1 MFARMAASPT
11 SPLHTIALCFIVALI
26 EGFDLQAAGI
36 AAPYIATEFGLTA
49 VQLGWF
55 FSVGLIGLLPGALF
69 GGWLADR
76 LGRKRV
82 LIAAVL
88 LFGIFSLLTAHA
100 GSYPALLLARLATG
114 LGLGAA
120 LPILIAVS
128 SEVADAGL
136 KSTVVSL
143 TYCGV
148 PLGGAT
154 AALLGVL
161 GVGDDWRL
169 IFYLGGIAPILVA
182 GLLTLFLREAPVVR
196 RNSSSGRGSA
206 VTGLFAQGRAM
217 ATLLIWVSSF
227 FTLAVLYMLL
237 NWLPSLLVT
246 LGYDHVQAGYV
257 QILFN
262 IGGAAG
268 SILTGRLM
276 DRASPVL
283 VVLSTYLGMLVAL
296 AAIGLVQRFDL
307 LLLAGAAAGFC
318 AIGGQLVLYA
328 LAPRLYPA
336 DIRATGVGAT
346 VAVGRLG
353 SMAGPLVA
361 GQVLALGMGGSAVL
375 FAAAPGLLLSA
386 GMALALMRGQR
397 RDADSTGACAATKA
411 VGQP

>member
-1 MFARMAASPT
+1 MSARKAVSP
-11 SPLHTIALCFIVALI
+11 PRQALTIGLCFIVALI

-36 AAPYIATEFGLTA
+36 AAPHIAAEFGLTA

-55 FSVGLIGLLPGALF
+55 FSVGLIGLLPGALC

-76 LGRKRV
+76 LGRKEV

-88 LFGIFSLLTAHA
+88 LFGIFSLLTAQA
-100 GSYPALLLARLATG
+100 GSYSTLLLARLATG

-120 LPILIAVS
+120 LPILIALS

-136 KSTVVSL
+136 KSTAVSL

-148 PLGGAT
+148 PLGGAC
-154 AALLGVL
+154 AALAGVL
-161 GVGDDWRL
+161 GIGGDWRL
-169 IFYLGGIAPILVA
+169 IFYLGGILPILIAGLLVMFLSVTPAVRCDGSGGRGSPVA
-182 GLLTLFLREAPVVR
+182 GLFAHGLTTP
-196 RNSSSGRGSA
+196 
-206 VTGLFAQGRAM
+206 
-217 ATLLIWVSSF
+217 TLLVWASSF

-246 LGYDHVQAGYV
+246 LGYDPVQASYV

-262 IGGAAG
+262 LGGAAG
-268 SILTGRLM
+268 SVLTGRLM
-276 DRASPVL
+276 DRASPIL
-283 VVLSTYLGMLVAL
+283 VVLCTYLGMLVAL
-296 AAIGLVQRFDL
+296 AAIGLVQRYDL

-328 LAPRLYPA
+328 LAPMLYPA
-336 DIRATGVGAT
+336 AIRATGVGAT

-361 GQVLALGMGGSAVL
+361 GQVLALGLGSGAVL
-375 FAAAPGLLLSA
+375 FAAAPGLLFSA
-386 GMALALMRGQR
+386 GAALALMRGQR
-397 RDADSTGACAATKA
+397 RGIGAAAEE
-411 VGQP
+411 VGEIVNG

>member
-1 MFARMAASPT
+1 MFAGKAASPT
-11 SPLHTIALCFIVALI
+11 SPVHTIALCFIVALI

-36 AAPYIATEFGLTA
+36 AAPHIAMEFGLSA

-76 LGRKRV
+76 LGRKGV

-100 GSYPALLLARLATG
+100 GSYSTLLLARLATG

-136 KSTVVSL
+136 KSTAVSL

-154 AALLGVL
+154 AALMGVL

-169 IFYLGGIAPILVA
+169 IFYVGGIAPILVA
-182 GLLTLFLREAPVVR
+182 GLLAMFLREVPVVR
-196 RNSSSGRGSA
+196 RNSSSERGSA
-206 VTGLFAQGRAM
+206 VTGLFAQGRAT

-237 NWLPSLLVT
+237 NWLPSLLVS

-276 DRASPVL
+276 DRASPML

-328 LAPRLYPA
+328 LAPMLYPV
-336 DIRATGVGAT
+336 DMRAMGVGAT

-361 GQVLALGMGGSAVL
+361 GQILALGMGGSGVL

-386 GMALALMRGQR
+386 GAALALMRGQR
-397 RDADSTGACAATKA
+397 RDADSAGACAATKA

>member
-1 MFARMAASPT
+1 MLVRKTAAPASPA
-11 SPLHTIALCFIVALI
+11 LTIVLCFIVALI

-36 AAPYIATEFGLTA
+36 AAPHIALEFGLGA

-55 FSVGLIGLLPGALF
+55 FSAGLIGLLPGALF

-76 LGRKRV
+76 LGRKGV

-88 LFGIFSLLTAHA
+88 LFGLFSLLTAYA
-100 GSYPALLLARLATG
+100 DSYSGLLLARLATG

-120 LPILIAVS
+120 LPILIALS
-128 SEVADAGL
+128 SEVAGAGL

-154 AALLGVL
+154 AALMGVL
-161 GVGDDWRL
+161 GVGEDWRL
-169 IFYLGGIAPILVA
+169 IFYMGGLAPILLA
-182 GLLTLFLREAPVVR
+182 GLLARFLCGAPVVR
-196 RNSSSGRGSA
+196 RDSTSGGGSA
-206 VTGLFAQGRAM
+206 VGGLFAQGRAT

-237 NWLPSLLVT
+237 NWLPSLLVV
-246 LGYDHVQAGYV
+246 LGYDQVQAGYV

-262 IGGAAG
+262 LGGAAG

-283 VVLSTYLGMLVAL
+283 VVLCTYLGMLVAL
-296 AAIGLVQRFDL
+296 AALGLVQRFDL

-328 LAPRLYPA
+328 LAPMLYPA

-361 GQVLALGMGGSAVL
+361 GQILALGMGGSAVL

-386 GMALALMRGQR
+386 GMALTLMRGQR
-397 RDADSTGACAATKA
+397 RAIDRAGACTSASTGA
-411 VGQP
+411 

>member
-1 MFARMAASPT
+1 MLVRKAAAPASPA
-11 SPLHTIALCFIVALI
+11 LTIALCFIVALL

-36 AAPYIATEFGLTA
+36 AAPHIAMEFGLSA

-55 FSVGLIGLLPGALF
+55 FSLGLIGLLPGALC

-76 LGRKRV
+76 LGRKQV

-100 GSYPALLLARLATG
+100 DSYSTLLLARLATG

-120 LPILIAVS
+120 LPILIALS

-136 KSTVVSL
+136 KSTAVSL

-148 PLGGAT
+148 PLGGAL
-154 AALLGVL
+154 AALMGAL

-169 IFYLGGIAPILVA
+169 IFYLGGILPILVV
-182 GLLTLFLREAPVVR
+182 GLLVVFLRVAPVAR
-196 RNSSSGRGSA
+196 SDGSGGRGS
-206 VTGLFAQGRAM
+206 VIGGLFAEGRSS
-217 ATLLIWVSSF
+217 ATLLIWASSF

-246 LGYDHVQAGYV
+246 LGYDPVQASYV

-262 IGGAAG
+262 LGGAAG
-268 SILTGRLM
+268 SVLTGRLM
-276 DRASPVL
+276 DRASPIL
-283 VVLSTYLGMLVAL
+283 VVLSTYLGMLVSL
-296 AAIGLVQRFDL
+296 AAIGLVQRYDL

-328 LAPRLYPA
+328 LAPTLYPVG
-336 DIRATGVGAT
+336 IRATGVGAT
-346 VAVGRLG
+346 VAIGRLG

-361 GQVLALGMGGSAVL
+361 GQILALGMGGGGVL
-375 FAAAPGLLLSA
+375 FAAAPGLLFSA
-386 GMALALMRGQR
+386 GAALALMRGQR
-397 RDADSTGACAATKA
+397 RN
-411 VGQP
+411 VGSAGEEMGEIANS

>member
-1 MFARMAASPT
+1 MLVRKAAAPASPA
-11 SPLHTIALCFIVALI
+11 LTIVLCFIVALI

-36 AAPYIATEFGLTA
+36 AAPHIAQEFGLSA

-55 FSVGLIGLLPGALF
+55 FSAGLIGLLPGALF

-76 LGRKRV
+76 LGRKEV

-88 LFGIFSLLTAHA
+88 LFGLFSLLTAYA
-100 GSYPALLLARLATG
+100 DSYSGLLLARLATG

-120 LPILIAVS
+120 LPILIALS
-128 SEVADAGL
+128 SEVAGAGL

-154 AALLGVL
+154 AALMGVL
-161 GVGDDWRL
+161 GVGEDWRL
-169 IFYLGGIAPILVA
+169 IFYMGGIAPILLA
-182 GLLTLFLREAPVVR
+182 GLLAMYLREESVVR
-196 RNSSSGRGSA
+196 RDSASGGGSA
-206 VTGLFAQGRAM
+206 GGGLFAQGRAT
-217 ATLLIWVSSF
+217 ATLLIWLSSF

-237 NWLPSLLVT
+237 NWLPSLLVV
-246 LGYDHVQAGYV
+246 LGYDQVQAGYV

-262 IGGAAG
+262 LGGAAG

-283 VVLSTYLGMLVAL
+283 VVLCTYLGMLVAL
-296 AAIGLVQRFDL
+296 AALGLVQRFDL

-328 LAPRLYPA
+328 LAPMLYPA

-361 GQVLALGMGGSAVL
+361 GQILALGMGGSAVL

-386 GMALALMRGQR
+386 GMALTLMRGQR
-397 RDADSTGACAATKA
+397 RAIDRAGACTGASTGA
-411 VGQP
+411 

>member
-1 MFARMAASPT
+1 MLVRKAAAPASPA
-11 SPLHTIALCFIVALI
+11 LTIVLCFIVALI

-36 AAPYIATEFGLTA
+36 AAPHIALEFGLSA

-55 FSVGLIGLLPGALF
+55 FSAGLIGLLPGALF

-76 LGRKRV
+76 LGRKQV

-88 LFGIFSLLTAHA
+88 LFGLFSLLTAYA
-100 GSYPALLLARLATG
+100 DSYSGLLLARLATG

-120 LPILIAVS
+120 LPILIALS
-128 SEVADAGL
+128 SEVAGAGL

-154 AALLGVL
+154 AALMGVL
-161 GVGDDWRL
+161 GVGEDWRL
-169 IFYLGGIAPILVA
+169 IFYMGGLAPILLA
-182 GLLTLFLREAPVVR
+182 GLLARYLGGAPVAR
-196 RNSSSGRGSA
+196 RDSASGRGSA
-206 VTGLFAQGRAM
+206 VDGLFAQGRAT
-217 ATLLIWVSSF
+217 ATLLIWLSSF

-237 NWLPSLLVT
+237 NWLPSLLVV
-246 LGYDHVQAGYV
+246 LGYDQVQAGYV
-257 QILFN
+257 QVLFN
-262 IGGAAG
+262 LGGAAG

-283 VVLSTYLGMLVAL
+283 VVLCTYLGMLVAL
-296 AAIGLVQRFDL
+296 AALGLVQRFDL

-328 LAPRLYPA
+328 LAPMLYPA

-361 GQVLALGMGGSAVL
+361 GQILALGMGGSAVL

-386 GMALALMRGQR
+386 GMALTLMRGQR
-397 RDADSTGACAATKA
+397 RAIDRAGACTGASTGA
-411 VGQP
+411 

>member
-1 MFARMAASPT
+1 MFARTAVAPT
-11 SPLHTIALCFIVALI
+11 SPVHTIALCFIVALI

-36 AAPYIATEFGLTA
+36 AAPHIALEFGLDA

-55 FSVGLIGLLPGALF
+55 FSAGLIGLLPGALF

-76 LGRKRV
+76 LGRKEV

-88 LFGIFSLLTAHA
+88 LFGSFSLLTAYA
-100 GSYPALLLARLATG
+100 DSYPSLLLARLATG

-128 SEVADAGL
+128 SEVAAADL

-148 PLGGAT
+148 PLGGAV
-154 AALLGVL
+154 AALMGVL
-161 GVGDDWRL
+161 GVGGDWRL
-169 IFYLGGIAPILVA
+169 LFYVGGIAPILLAV
-182 GLLTLFLREAPVVR
+182 LLAIYLPGSPVVR
-196 RNSSSGRGSA
+196 RDSSSGRGA
-206 VTGLFAQGRAM
+206 VVDGLFGQGRAT

-237 NWLPSLLVT
+237 NWLPSLLVV
-246 LGYDHVQAGYV
+246 LGYDQVQAGYV

-262 IGGAAG
+262 LGGAAG

-296 AAIGLVQRFDL
+296 AAIALVQRFDL

-336 DIRATGVGAT
+336 HIRATGVGAT

-353 SMAGPLVA
+353 SMAGPLLA
-361 GQVLALGMGGSAVL
+361 GQILALGMGGSGVL

-397 RDADSTGACAATKA
+397 RDADSLVAPAVISAASDR
-411 VGQP
+411 

>member
-1 MFARMAASPT
+1 MLVRKAAAPASPV
-11 SPLHTIALCFIVALI
+11 LTIALCFIVALL

-36 AAPYIATEFGLTA
+36 AAPHIAMEFGLSA

-55 FSVGLIGLLPGALF
+55 FSLGLIGLLPGALC

-76 LGRKRV
+76 LGRKQV

-100 GSYPALLLARLATG
+100 DSYSTLLLARLATG

-120 LPILIAVS
+120 LPILIALS

-136 KSTVVSL
+136 KSTAVSL

-148 PLGGAT
+148 PLGGAL
-154 AALLGVL
+154 AALMGAL

-169 IFYLGGIAPILVA
+169 IFYLGGILPILVV
-182 GLLTLFLREAPVVR
+182 GLLVVFLRVAPVAR
-196 RNSSSGRGSA
+196 RDSSGGRGS
-206 VTGLFAQGRAM
+206 VSGGLFAEGRSS
-217 ATLLIWVSSF
+217 ATLLIWASSF

-246 LGYDHVQAGYV
+246 LGYDPVQASYV

-262 IGGAAG
+262 LGGAAG
-268 SILTGRLM
+268 SVLTGRLM

-283 VVLSTYLGMLVAL
+283 VVLSTYLGMLVSL
-296 AAIGLVQRFDL
+296 AAIGLVQRYEL

-328 LAPRLYPA
+328 LAPTLYPA
-336 DIRATGVGAT
+336 GIRATGVGAT

-361 GQVLALGMGGSAVL
+361 GQILALGMGGAGVL
-375 FAAAPGLLLSA
+375 FAAAPGLLFSA
-386 GMALALMRGQR
+386 AAALALMRGQR
-397 RDADSTGACAATKA
+397 RGHTGEEMGETANS
-411 VGQP
+411 

>member
-1 MFARMAASPT
+1 MLVRKAAAPASPA
-11 SPLHTIALCFIVALI
+11 LTIVLCFIVALI

-36 AAPYIATEFGLTA
+36 AAPHIALEFGLSA

-55 FSVGLIGLLPGALF
+55 FSAGLIGLLPGALF

-76 LGRKRV
+76 LGRKQV

-88 LFGIFSLLTAHA
+88 LFGLFSLLTAYA
-100 GSYPALLLARLATG
+100 DSYSGLLLARLATG

-120 LPILIAVS
+120 LPILIALS
-128 SEVADAGL
+128 SEVAGAGL

-154 AALLGVL
+154 AALMGVL
-161 GVGDDWRL
+161 GVGEDWRL
-169 IFYLGGIAPILVA
+169 IFYMGGLAPILLA
-182 GLLTLFLREAPVVR
+182 GLLAMYLREESVVR
-196 RNSSSGRGSA
+196 SSSSSGSGSA
-206 VTGLFAQGRAM
+206 VGGLFGQGRAT
-217 ATLLIWVSSF
+217 ATLLIWASSF

-237 NWLPSLLVT
+237 NWLPSLLVV
-246 LGYDHVQAGYV
+246 LGYDQVQAGYV

-262 IGGAAG
+262 LGGAAG

-283 VVLSTYLGMLVAL
+283 VVLCTYLGMLVAL
-296 AAIGLVQRFDL
+296 AALGLVQRFDL

-328 LAPRLYPA
+328 LAPMLYPA

-361 GQVLALGMGGSAVL
+361 GQILALGMGGSAVL

-386 GMALALMRGQR
+386 GMALTLMRGQR
-397 RDADSTGACAATKA
+397 RAIDHAGACTNASTGA
-411 VGQP
+411 

>member
-1 MFARMAASPT
+1 MLVRKAAAPASPA
-11 SPLHTIALCFIVALI
+11 LTIVLCFIVALI

-36 AAPYIATEFGLTA
+36 AAPHIALEFGLGA

-55 FSVGLIGLLPGALF
+55 FSAGLIGLLPGALF
-69 GGWLADR
+69 GGWLADQ
-76 LGRKRV
+76 LGRKQV

-88 LFGIFSLLTAHA
+88 LFGLFSLLTAYA
-100 GSYPALLLARLATG
+100 DSYSSLLLARLATG

-120 LPILIAVS
+120 LPILIALS
-128 SEVADAGL
+128 SEVAGAGL

-154 AALLGVL
+154 AALMGVL
-161 GVGDDWRL
+161 GVGEDWRL
-169 IFYLGGIAPILVA
+169 IFYMGGLAPILLA
-182 GLLTLFLREAPVVR
+182 GLLAMYLREESVVR
-196 RNSSSGRGSA
+196 SSSSSGSGSA
-206 VTGLFAQGRAM
+206 VGGLFGQGRAT
-217 ATLLIWVSSF
+217 ATLLIWASSF

-237 NWLPSLLVT
+237 NWLPSLLVV
-246 LGYDHVQAGYV
+246 LGYDQVQAGYV

-262 IGGAAG
+262 LGGAAG

-283 VVLSTYLGMLVAL
+283 VVLCTYLGMLVAL
-296 AAIGLVQRFDL
+296 AALGLVQRFDL

-328 LAPRLYPA
+328 LAPMLYPA
-336 DIRATGVGAT
+336 AIRATGVGAT

-361 GQVLALGMGGSAVL
+361 GQILALGMGGSAVL
-375 FAAAPGLLLSA
+375 FTAAPGLLLSA
-386 GMALALMRGQR
+386 GMALTLMRGQR
-397 RDADSTGACAATKA
+397 RAIDRAGACTSASTGA
-411 VGQP
+411 

>member
-1 MFARMAASPT
+1 MFVRMAASPT
-11 SPLHTIALCFIVALI
+11 SPVHTIALCFIVALI

-36 AAPYIATEFGLTA
+36 AAPYITREFGLTA

-55 FSVGLIGLLPGALF
+55 FSLGLIGLLPGALF

-76 LGRKRV
+76 LGRKGV

-88 LFGIFSLLTAHA
+88 LFGVFSLLTAHA
-100 GSYPALLLARLATG
+100 GSYSTLLLARLATG

-128 SEVADAGL
+128 SEVAGAGL

-154 AALLGVL
+154 AALMGVL
-161 GVGDDWRL
+161 GVGEDWRL
-169 IFYLGGIAPILVA
+169 MFYVGGVAPILVA
-182 GLLTLFLREAPVVR
+182 GLLAMFLRGTPVVR
-196 RNSSSGRGSA
+196 RDSSSGRGSA
-206 VTGLFAQGRAM
+206 VSGLFVQGRAT

-328 LAPRLYPA
+328 LAPMLYPA

-353 SMAGPLVA
+353 SMAGPLLA
-361 GQVLALGMGGSAVL
+361 GQILALGVGGSGVL

-386 GMALALMRGQR
+386 GMALVLMRGQR
-397 RDADSTGACAATKA
+397 RAADSAGA
-411 VGQP
+411 

>member
-1 MFARMAASPT
+1 MLVRKAAAPASPV
-11 SPLHTIALCFIVALI
+11 LTIVLCFIVALI

-36 AAPYIATEFGLTA
+36 AAPHIALEFGLGA

-55 FSVGLIGLLPGALF
+55 FSAGLIGLLPGALF

-76 LGRKRV
+76 LGRKQV

-88 LFGIFSLLTAHA
+88 LFGLFSLLTAYA
-100 GSYPALLLARLATG
+100 DSYSSLLLARLATG

-120 LPILIAVS
+120 LPILIALS
-128 SEVADAGL
+128 SEVAGAGL

-154 AALLGVL
+154 AALMGVL
-161 GVGDDWRL
+161 GVGEDWRL
-169 IFYLGGIAPILVA
+169 IFYMGGLAPILLA
-182 GLLTLFLREAPVVR
+182 GLLARYLGGAPVAR
-196 RNSSSGRGSA
+196 RDSASGGGSA
-206 VTGLFAQGRAM
+206 AGGLFAQGRAT
-217 ATLLIWVSSF
+217 ATLLIWASSF

-237 NWLPSLLVT
+237 NWLPSLLVV
-246 LGYDHVQAGYV
+246 LGYDQVQAGYV

-262 IGGAAG
+262 LGGAAG

-283 VVLSTYLGMLVAL
+283 VVLCTYLGMLVAL
-296 AAIGLVQRFDL
+296 AALGLVQRFDL

-328 LAPRLYPA
+328 LAPMLYPA

-361 GQVLALGMGGSAVL
+361 GQILALGMGGSAVL

-386 GMALALMRGQR
+386 GMALTLMRGQR
-397 RDADSTGACAATKA
+397 RAIDRAGACTNASTGA
-411 VGQP
+411 

>member
-1 MFARMAASPT
+1 MLAREAAPPT
-11 SPLHTIALCFIVALI
+11 SPLLSIALCFIVALI
-26 EGFDLQAAGI
+26 EGVDLQAAGI
-36 AAPYIATEFGLTA
+36 AAPHIAMEFGLA
-49 VQLGWF
+49 PVQLGWF

-120 LPILIAVS
+120 LPILIALS
-128 SEVADAGL
+128 AEVADPGL
-136 KSTVVSL
+136 RSTAVSL

-161 GVGDDWRL
+161 GVADDWRL
-169 IFYLGGIAPILVA
+169 IFYLGGIAPILAA
-182 GLLTLFLREAPVVR
+182 GLLAMLLRESPVVR
-196 RNSSSGRGSA
+196 RDRACGVDSA
-206 VTGLFAQGRAM
+206 VAGLFAEGRAT

-237 NWLPSLLVT
+237 NWLPSLLVS
-246 LGYDHVQAGYV
+246 LGYDRVQAGYV

-276 DRASPVL
+276 DRASPLL
-283 VVLSTYLGMLVAL
+283 VVLSTYLGLLVAL
-296 AAIGLVQRFDL
+296 AALGLVQRFDL

-328 LAPRLYPA
+328 LAPRLYPSG
-336 DIRATGVGAT
+336 IRATGVGAT

-361 GQVLALGMGGSAVL
+361 GQVLALGMGGGAVL

-386 GMALALMRGQR
+386 GMALMLMRGQR
-397 RDADSTGACAATKA
+397 RDAAMISAASDR
-411 VGQP
+411 

>member
-1 MFARMAASPT
+1 MFARKAASPT
-11 SPLHTIALCFIVALI
+11 SSVHTIALCFIVALI

-36 AAPYIATEFGLTA
+36 AAPYIAMEFGLSA

-76 LGRKRV
+76 LGRKGV

-100 GSYPALLLARLATG
+100 GSYSTLLLARLATG

-148 PLGGAT
+148 PLGGAI
-154 AALLGVL
+154 AALMGVL

-169 IFYLGGIAPILVA
+169 IFYVGGIAPILVA
-182 GLLTLFLREAPVVR
+182 GLLAMFLRGAPVVR
-196 RNSSSGRGSA
+196 SDSSSERGSA
-206 VTGLFAQGRAM
+206 VTGLFVQGRAT

-237 NWLPSLLVT
+237 NWLPSLLVS

-276 DRASPVL
+276 DRASPIL

-328 LAPRLYPA
+328 LAPMLYPA

-361 GQVLALGMGGSAVL
+361 GQILALGMGGSGVL

-386 GMALALMRGQR
+386 GTALALMRGQR
-397 RDADSTGACAATKA
+397 RDADSAGA
-411 VGQP
+411 

>member
-1 MFARMAASPT
+1 MLVRKAASPA
-11 SPLHTIALCFIVALI
+11 SPALTIALCFIVALI

-36 AAPYIATEFGLTA
+36 AAPHIALEFGLSA
-49 VQLGWF
+49 AQLGWF
-55 FSVGLIGLLPGALF
+55 FSAGLIGLLPGALF

-76 LGRKRV
+76 LGRKEV

-100 GSYPALLLARLATG
+100 GSYSTLLLARLATG

-120 LPILIAVS
+120 LPILIALS
-128 SEVADAGL
+128 SEVASAGL

-148 PLGGAT
+148 PLGGAA
-154 AALLGVL
+154 AALMGVL
-161 GVGDDWRL
+161 GVGEDWRL
-169 IFYLGGIAPILVA
+169 IFYMGGLAPILVA
-182 GLLTLFLREAPVVR
+182 GLLARFLRGAPLVR
-196 RNSSSGRGSA
+196 RDSASGRDSA
-206 VTGLFAQGRAM
+206 LGGLFVEGRAT

-237 NWLPSLLVT
+237 NWLPSLLVA
-246 LGYDHVQAGYV
+246 LGYDQVQAGYV

-262 IGGAAG
+262 LGGAAG

-283 VVLSTYLGMLVAL
+283 VVLSTYLGLLVAL
-296 AAIGLVQRFDL
+296 AALALLQRFEL

-328 LAPRLYPA
+328 LAPMLYPA

-361 GQVLALGMGGSAVL
+361 GQILALGMGGSAVL

-386 GMALALMRGQR
+386 GMALTLMRGQR
-397 RDADSTGACAATKA
+397 RAADSAGACTSASAGA
-411 VGQP
+411 

>member
-1 MFARMAASPT
+1 M
-11 SPLHTIALCFIVALI
+11 
-26 EGFDLQAAGI
+26 
-36 AAPYIATEFGLTA
+36 
-49 VQLGWF
+49 
-55 FSVGLIGLLPGALF
+55 IGLLPGALF

-100 GSYPALLLARLATG
+100 GSYPALLLARLGTG

-120 LPILIAVS
+120 LPILIALS
-128 SEVADAGL
+128 AEVADPGL
-136 KSTVVSL
+136 RSTAVSL

-148 PLGGAT
+148 PLGGAI
-154 AALLGVL
+154 AALIGVL
-161 GVGDDWRL
+161 GVAGDWRL
-169 IFYLGGIAPILVA
+169 VFYLGGIAPILVA
-182 GLLTLFLREAPVVR
+182 GLLAMLLRESPVVR
-196 RNSSSGRGSA
+196 RDRACGVASA
-206 VTGLFAQGRAM
+206 VAGLFVEGRAT

-237 NWLPSLLVT
+237 NWLPSLLVS
-246 LGYDHVQAGYV
+246 LGYDRVQAGYV

-268 SILTGRLM
+268 SILAGRLM
-276 DRASPVL
+276 DRASPLL
-283 VVLSTYLGMLVAL
+283 VVLSTYLGMLVSL
-296 AAIGLVQRFDL
+296 AALGLVQRFDL

-318 AIGGQLVLYA
+318 AVGGQLVLYA
-328 LAPRLYPA
+328 LAPRLYPSG
-336 DIRATGVGAT
+336 IRASGVGAT

-361 GQVLALGMGGSAVL
+361 GQVLALGLEGAGVL

-386 GMALALMRGQR
+386 GMALMLMLGG
-397 RDADSTGACAATKA
+397 GA
-411 VGQP
+411 PPP